1 MKADSNLGCI
11 FQKLV
16 DFKDTKRAVQTNRR
30 VTALDLRTV
39 DCSLVRDLLGRN
51 NGATVCKGK
60 GTQQRLADL
69 QGHLPQ
75 NTRTVDSQVQKVE
88 QAWQKAVTEEQENS
102 DRAQT
107 HIQSESK
114 DELRKN
120 TETWPTHAEMELGKP
135 KLSWAWI

>member
-16 DFKDTKRAVQTNRR
+16 DFKILREACKTNRR
-30 VTALDLRTV
+30 VIALDLRTV

-51 NGATVCKGK
+51 NGATAREGK
-60 GTQQRLADL
+60 GTQQQLADL

-75 NTRTVDSQVQKVE
+75 NTRTVHSQVQKVE
-88 QAWQKAVTEEQENS
+88 QAWQKAVTEEQESS

-114 DELRKN
+114 DELGKN
-120 TETWPTHAEMELGKP
+120 TETWCTHAGMELGKP
-135 KLSWAWI
+135 KLSWTWI